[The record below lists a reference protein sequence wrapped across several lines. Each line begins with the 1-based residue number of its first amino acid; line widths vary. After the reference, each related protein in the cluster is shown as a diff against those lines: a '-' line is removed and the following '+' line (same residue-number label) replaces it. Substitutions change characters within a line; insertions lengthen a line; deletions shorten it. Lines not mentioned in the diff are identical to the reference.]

1 MTDLKKFQENVE
13 LLLKDEQFNIFPY
26 DEGVSEFSK
35 IISEFVWSDTE
46 NWKQFFIIAKKEGIT
61 TIFENVQKITIE
73 DLDDNYDDDIRL
85 KLKSNLNNISSVS
98 FFWIKNNI
106 KHTMQKKAPWFDEV
120 EKQYSNL
127 VEKEEKQE
135 ELNKPL
141 TFAEQKSLEVP
152 KNLSGKDPN
161 DLAQELLEYHEILNP
176 DFITLDRITN
186 GDFWEEKEMNS
197 YSIKHRNFQ
206 FIIENLAQKVIEK
219 KEREKM
225 PQLIEKCVE
234 WALENKIDKPNQ
246 AMLKGFLAEH
256 DIAVSPINFK
266 ILHTKVTLEIK
277 KT

>member
-246 AMLKGFLAEH
+246 TMLKGFLAEH
-256 DIAVSPINFK
+256 DIDMSPNDFK
-266 ILHTKVTLEIK
+266 IIHTKVTLELK
-277 KT
+277 K